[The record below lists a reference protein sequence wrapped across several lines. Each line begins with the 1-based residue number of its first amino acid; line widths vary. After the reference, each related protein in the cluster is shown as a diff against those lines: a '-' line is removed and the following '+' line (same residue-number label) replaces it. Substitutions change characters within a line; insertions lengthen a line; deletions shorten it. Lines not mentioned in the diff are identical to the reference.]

1 MAYWPWLGWR
11 PRVSLGEY
19 VHEWRFF
26 FTLLFMT
33 VFIAFAATFVF
44 AFR

>member
-1 MAYWPWLGWR
+1 MSMGVA
-11 PRVSLGEY
+11 
-19 VHEWRFF
+19 FF

-33 VFIAFAATFVF
+33 VFMAFAATFVF